1 MGTAE
6 RRNEIMKKLCRR
18 RYDTI
23 ANLSSELGVSR
34 RTIQRDIYVLSTT
47 EPIYTQTGKYGGV
60 FVVEG
65 YSLDRMYML
74 SDEIALLKKINKMFV
89 SQKECMLND
98 SEIIIL
104 QNIIKNYTKPT
115 N

>member
-23 ANLSSELGVSR
+23 ANLSSEFGVSR
-34 RTIQRDIYVLSTT
+34 RTIQRDIDVLSNT

-60 FVVEG
+60 FVVDG
-65 YSLDRMYML
+65 YSLNRMYMSL
-74 SDEIALLKKINKMFV
+74 GEINVLRKLEEMAVNKE
-89 SQKECMLND
+89 ECLLND
-98 SEIIIL
+98 FEIEIL
-104 QNIIKNYTKPT
+104 HNIIESYTKPT